1 MRTLV
6 SLLSGLVLSLAL
18 QPAARAQVVW
28 TGGSLVDNN
37 WSTHANWRNSMPPA
51 IISIATVHFAGEI
64 RTFPHIDT
72 RWSLAGLAF
81 NTGASTFTL
90 DGSELTI
97 GSSGIANN
105 SVNSQAINNNITL
118 GDAQTWSAA
127 AGDLTVGGNVDNGGS
142 LLTAHA
148 ESGKYL
154 MISGNVSDDGAL
166 TKTGGGTLILSG
178 TNSYS
183 GGTTINAGILQAGAV
198 NAFGTGPMTVTG
210 DGLGYGYGNTA
221 TLDLNGFD
229 QTIGPLAGDAG
240 GVVSLSYNSGLG
252 TTGNLTTDARGI
264 STEFAGKIGG
274 GGALTVVDS
283 SGGGMLTLSGASN
296 DYSGGTTV
304 DGSSGSVTLKASGGF
319 GGSSSLGTGAV
330 VVNSGGT
337 LAGNGFITGL
347 TTINSGGHLAPGDPI
362 ALTTGVLRFD
372 GGLTLASGSIL
383 DFKLGSVSDQIRVTG
398 GEFNVNGPIRL
409 NLSVVGDFNLITGS
423 PYTLIDFSD
432 VDSSYININDFTFG
446 TLPGDT
452 LLGDYSLSLGGS
464 MLILNFNLAA
474 VPEPSTYAAICGAL
488 ALALSVWRRRRTAT

>member
-1 MRTLV
+1 
-6 SLLSGLVLSLAL
+6 
-18 QPAARAQVVW
+18 
-28 TGGSLVDNN
+28 
-37 WSTHANWRNSMPPA
+37 
-51 IISIATVHFAGEI
+51 
-64 RTFPHIDT
+64 
-72 RWSLAGLAF
+72 
-81 NTGASTFTL
+81 
-90 DGSELTI
+90 
-97 GSSGIANN
+97 
-105 SVNSQAINNNITL
+105 
-118 GDAQTWSAA
+118 
-127 AGDLTVGGNVDNGGS
+127 
-142 LLTAHA
+142 
-148 ESGKYL
+148 
-154 MISGNVSDDGAL
+154 
-166 TKTGGGTLILSG
+166 
-178 TNSYS
+178 
-183 GGTTINAGILQAGAV
+183 
-198 NAFGTGPMTVTG
+198 MTVTG